1 MMTLALEPREAPHD
15 DPVRGLRGTPAARS
29 TPMRRMIRRLGIYLL
44 AVWAA
49 VTINFFLP
57 RLAPG
62 NPAEAIFQR
71 LQQHGAVTPDT
82 LKALEAEFGVNT
94 TDPLWVQYFK
104 YLNDLVHGN
113 LGVSTNYFPSTV
125 SAVIA
130 QDIKWTLVLLSVSVI
145 LSFGL
150 GSLIGV
156 LVAWNRGSALD
167 TVLSSLMTFAYSIL
181 YPWLALIAVYFLGF
195 TLGWFPFADGYN
207 TAAVTPGWNLDFILS
222 AAYHAILPALTLIVS
237 TIAGWM
243 LTMRNS
249 MITTLSE
256 DYITMARAKGLTS
269 RRVMFAYAARNAIL
283 PSVTGFAI
291 ALGAVVGGALLV
303 EIVFSYPGIGYALYQ
318 AIQSQDYA
326 LADGILLLVIVA
338 TVVMNLIVDL
348 LYTVLDPRVRQERS
362 A

>member
-1 MMTLALEPREAPHD
+1 
-15 DPVRGLRGTPAARS
+15 
-29 TPMRRMIRRLGIYLL
+29 MRRIIRRLGIYLL
-44 AVWAA
+44 AIWAA

-62 NPAEAIFQR
+62 NPAEEVFSR
-71 LQQHGAVTPDT
+71 LQQHGAVSPAT
-82 LKALEAEFGVNT
+82 LSALEAEFGVNT
-94 TDPLWVQYFK
+94 TDPLWVQYLK
-104 YLNDLVHGN
+104 YMNNLLHGN
-113 LGVSTNYFPSTV
+113 LGVSINYFPATV
-125 SAVIA
+125 SEVIA
-130 QDIKWTLVLLSVSVI
+130 QDIKWTLVLLSVSVV
-145 LSFGL
+145 LSFSL
-150 GSLIGV
+150 GSLLGV
-156 LVAWNRGSALD
+156 FLAWRRGSALD
-167 TVLSSLMTFAYSIL
+167 TLLSSVMTFFYSIL

-195 TLGWFPFADGYN
+195 TLGWFPFADGYD
-207 TAAVTPGWNLDFILS
+207 TSLTPGWSLDFISS

-256 DYITMARAKGLTS
+256 DYVLMARAKGLTS

-318 AIQSQDYA
+318 AIQSHDYA

-338 TVVMNLIVDL
+338 TVVLNLIADL